1 MNDGTFDVIIV
12 GAGSAGCVLA
22 NRLSGN
28 PRLNVLLIEAGADLP
43 PGREP
48 PSVRDCYPRSY
59 GDPRFF
65 WPALTAEVGARK
77 VNGGARARRRFE
89 QARIMGGG
97 SSIHGMVA
105 VRGLPGDYDE
115 WVSLGA
121 QGWGWDDVLPY
132 FKRLERDLDFDGP
145 LHGSDG
151 RIPIRRQSI
160 AQWPAYCRAIA
171 DDLGTR
177 GFSVIPDMNADFRD
191 GIGAVPMSNLSSGR
205 VSSSAAY
212 LDAQVRLRPN
222 LQIKTDA
229 FVERIE
235 FQGRT
240 ARSVTIRTTR
250 GLETCRG
257 REIILSSGAIHSPS
271 MLLRSGVGDA
281 RALRELQIPVVADRP
296 GVGQR
301 LLNHPLVTLAV
312 YLRKFAMQ
320 PHTQRAWGQN
330 CLRFSSGEQNC
341 PAADMILFIVNKTS
355 WHALGRR
362 VASLGVG
369 VNKAFSTGT
378 VRLLSADPNIEPEVK
393 FNLLDDERDLVR
405 LIDGLRLACSV
416 LGSDVVARTRHE
428 VFQPDGRLVRRLN
441 WPRLRSRFE
450 SSMLASL
457 SGISTSLRQRA
468 LRSRIVDPAA
478 LEADREAL
486 RRVVLETAGPAG
498 HAAGTCRIG
507 RPDDPGAV
515 TDTRCR
521 VYGVT
526 GLRVVDGSVMPS
538 ITRGNTHI
546 PITMIAEK
554 AADLILADLR

>member
-1 MNDGTFDVIIV
+1 MTEREFDVIIV

-48 PSVRDCYPRSY
+48 ASVRDCYPRSY

-65 WPALTAEVGARK
+65 WPTLTAEVGARK
-77 VNGGARARRRFE
+77 ANGGARASRRFE

-105 VRGLPGDYDE
+105 VRGLPADYDE

-132 FKRLERDLDFDGP
+132 FKRLERDLDFHGP
-145 LHGSDG
+145 LHGG
-151 RIPIRRQSI
+151 EGPIPIRRQSI
-160 AQWPAYCRAIA
+160 AHWPAYCRAIA

-205 VSSSAAY
+205 VSSSSAY

-235 FQGRT
+235 FRDRT
-240 ARSVTIRTTR
+240 ARSVTARTNR

-257 REIILSSGAIHSPS
+257 REIILSAGAIHSPS

-281 RALRELQIPVVADRP
+281 RALQDLHIPVVADRP

-312 YLRKFAMQ
+312 YLRRFAMQ
-320 PHTQRAWGQN
+320 PRAQRAWGQN
-330 CLRFSSGEQNC
+330 CLRFSSGVQDC
-341 PAADMILFIVNKTS
+341 PSADMILFIVNKTS

-369 VNKAFSTGT
+369 INKAFSTGT

-416 LGSDVVARTRHE
+416 LGSGVVARTRHE

-450 SSMLASL
+450 SWMLASL
-457 SGISTSLRQRA
+457 SGVSTSLRQRA
-468 LRSRIVDPAA
+468 LRSRIVDPTA
-478 LEADREAL
+478 LEGDREAL
-486 RRVVLETAGPAG
+486 RRIVLETAGPAG

-521 VYGVT
+521 VYGVA

-546 PITMIAEK
+546 PITMIAER